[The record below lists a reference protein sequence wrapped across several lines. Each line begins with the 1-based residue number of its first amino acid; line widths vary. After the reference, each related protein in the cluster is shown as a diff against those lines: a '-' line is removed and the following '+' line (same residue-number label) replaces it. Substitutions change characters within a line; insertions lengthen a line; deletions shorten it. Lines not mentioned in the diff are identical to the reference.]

1 MNYTQATK
9 EQLLTIALHEPCELA
24 DKYEAV
30 KELENRKD
38 LGGEN
43 YE

>member
-24 DKYEAV
+24 DKYKAAA
-30 KELENRKD
+30 ELQRRADK
-38 LGGEN
+38 GELK
-43 YE
+43 